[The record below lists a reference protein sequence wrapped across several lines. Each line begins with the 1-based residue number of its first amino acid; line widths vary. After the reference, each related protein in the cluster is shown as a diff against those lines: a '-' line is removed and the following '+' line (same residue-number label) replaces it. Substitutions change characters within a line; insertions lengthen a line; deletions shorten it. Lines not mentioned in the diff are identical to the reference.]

1 MIRKRHFNAF
11 LRRAI
16 PILPILAFCAPT
28 LAPASELVLAM
39 APAGTLTYDVLRE
52 GERIG
57 THTMSFERMGE
68 ELTVRTETNVDFTT
82 FIVFDIN
89 WTHQSVEIWSDGGL
103 KEFTSFTNED
113 GRKRQVHARRNGDRL
128 IVNSTGGRREFPA
141 NVIPGTLW
149 HPDTIRQQQILDPIK
164 GRMRKVKVT
173 DRGVE
178 PVKVEGRTVQAR
190 HYQMRG
196 DLERDFWYDRDGTVV
211 KVEFPITDGSEVT
224 LLLR

>member
-1 MIRKRHFNAF
+1 
-11 LRRAI
+11 
-16 PILPILAFCAPT
+16 
-28 LAPASELVLAM
+28 
-39 APAGTLTYDVLRE
+39 
-52 GERIG
+52 
-57 THTMSFERMGE
+57 
-68 ELTVRTETNVDFTT
+68 
-82 FIVFDIN
+82 
-89 WTHQSVEIWSDGGL
+89 L

-141 NVIPGTLW
+141 DVIPGTLW